1 MADTVLP
8 ARECYWQIQ
17 CYQECYQ
24 QESVIGRY
32 SVTSQ
37 RFILANTV
45 IQGVLPAR
53 ERIDQSESVIG
64 RYSVISQKVLLSHSV
79 TRQSFIGRYSVT
91 RIVTSQR
98 VLLAETVLLV
108 TVLLAD
114 TLLPGVL
121 PVRDFYWQI
130 HCYQS
135 EVFFSKYSIT
145 GSATCQKVY

>member
-1 MADTVLP
+1 M
-8 ARECYWQIQ
+8 
-17 CYQECYQ
+17 
-24 QESVIGRY
+24 
-32 SVTSQ
+32 
-37 RFILANTV
+37 
-45 IQGVLPAR
+45 
-53 ERIDQSESVIG
+53 
-64 RYSVISQKVLLSHSV
+64 LLSHSV

-121 PVRDFYWQI
+121 PIRDFYWQI

-135 EVFFSKYSIT
+135 EVFLANTVLQGVLPARKCIDIYDVTRSVTSQRVLLADT
-145 GSATCQKVY
+145 VLPGV